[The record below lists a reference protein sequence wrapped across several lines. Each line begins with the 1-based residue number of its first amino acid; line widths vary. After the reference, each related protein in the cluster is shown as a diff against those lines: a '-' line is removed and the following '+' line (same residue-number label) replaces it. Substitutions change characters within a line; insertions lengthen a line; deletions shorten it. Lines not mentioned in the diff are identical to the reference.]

1 MLKVS
6 ECPEKKYMLMDMM
19 TYLPD
24 DILTKVDRASM
35 AVSLE
40 SRNPLLDYRIA
51 EYALSLP
58 IEYVYYQ
65 GNKKRILKD
74 LTYRYIGR
82 KIMERPKKGF
92 GVPVKKW
99 LRSEWKTMTKGLLDE
114 DYIQRQG
121 IFNYSEVKKI
131 IQQFNTNRDNK
142 AGDYIWTLLV
152 FQLWWD
158 YYMK

>member
-1 MLKVS
+1 
-6 ECPEKKYMLMDMM
+6 
-19 TYLPD
+19 
-24 DILTKVDRASM
+24 
-35 AVSLE
+35 
-40 SRNPLLDYRIA
+40 
-51 EYALSLP
+51 
-58 IEYVYYQ
+58 
-65 GNKKRILKD
+65 
-74 LTYRYIGR
+74 
-82 KIMERPKKGF
+82 MERPKKGF